1 MTFLLAGIRW
11 TQEAKAFRLRIN
23 CAQKTLIYDVA
34 AWLGSTAT
42 YAIPQPSPVLH
53 SRMETSATAH
63 CPKKYATKSGKQLSF
78 DFLTTATQ
86 LALALLGC
94 AAWLAQYNWLTVSS
108 VLVSLYLVFCTLR
121 QRCSHK
127 QSHCPPTAYK

>member
-42 YAIPQPSPVLH
+42 YAILQPPPILH
-53 SRMETSATAH
+53 VEWRHLQRVAL
-63 CPKKYATKSGKQLSF
+63 KSMLRKAGSSF
-78 DFLTTATQ
+78 LLAFSCDFLTTATAAAAHTAGAGIVRMRC
-86 LALALLGC
+86 LAG
-94 AAWLAQYNWLTVSS
+94 TV
-108 VLVSLYLVFCTLR
+108 
-121 QRCSHK
+121 
-127 QSHCPPTAYK
+127 